1 MKPVIDYKC
10 VRHGTNEFYELQDFA
25 ESFDHKIV
33 EHPNV
38 NVYAHYR
45 NGELF
50 GYSDHVFL
58 PVVYPAFHPDH
69 TRPQDV
75 IQVMRDWRAH
85 AQLSGG
91 LGYIGVPLINDRPMF
106 TNEVMSKLGL
116 TKMDREIYSYD
127 SLT

>member
-1 MKPVIDYKC
+1 MKTRIDYRLIHKDSF
-10 VRHGTNEFYELQDFA
+10 EFGNLQDFA

-33 EHPNV
+33 EHPNI

-58 PVVYPAFHPDH
+58 PVVYPAFHPNH

-75 IQVMRDWRAH
+75 IQVMSDWRAH

-91 LGYIGVPLINDRPMF
+91 LGYIGVPLIDDRPKF
-106 TNEVMSKLGL
+106 TNDVMVKLGL
-116 TKMDREIYSYD
+116 TKMNREIYSYD

>member
-10 VRHGTNEFYELQDFA
+10 VRYGTNEFYELQDFA

>member
-1 MKPVIDYKC
+1 MRTRIDYKLIPKDSF
-10 VRHGTNEFYELQDFA
+10 EFGNIQDFA

-33 EHPNV
+33 DHPNI
-38 NVYAHYR
+38 NVYGHYR
-45 NGELF
+45 DGQLF

-58 PVVYPAFHPDH
+58 PVVYPAFHPQY
-69 TRPQDV
+69 TKPQDV

-91 LGYIGVPLINDRPMF
+91 LGYIGVPLVNDRPNF
-106 TNEVMSKLGL
+106 SNEVMTKLGL
-116 TKMDREIYSYD
+116 TKTDREIYSYD

>member
-1 MKPVIDYKC
+1 MRTRIDYKLIPKDSF
-10 VRHGTNEFYELQDFA
+10 EFGNIQDFA

-33 EHPNV
+33 DHPNI
-38 NVYAHYR
+38 NVYGHYR
-45 NGELF
+45 DGQLF

-58 PVVYPAFHPDH
+58 PVVYPAFHPQY
-69 TRPQDV
+69 TKPQDV

-91 LGYIGVPLINDRPMF
+91 MGYIAVPLVNDRPNF
-106 TNEVMSKLGL
+106 SNEVMTKLGL
-116 TKMDREIYSYD
+116 TKTDREIYSYD

>member
-1 MKPVIDYKC
+1 MRTRIDYKLIPKDSF
-10 VRHGTNEFYELQDFA
+10 EFGNIQDFA

-33 EHPNV
+33 DHPNI
-38 NVYAHYR
+38 NVYGHYR
-45 NGELF
+45 DGQLF

-58 PVVYPAFHPDH
+58 PVVYPAFHPQY
-69 TRPQDV
+69 TKPQDV
-75 IQVMRDWRAH
+75 IQVMRDWRSH

-91 LGYIGVPLINDRPMF
+91 MGYIGVPLVNDRPNF
-106 TNEVMSKLGL
+106 SNEVMTKLGL

>member
-10 VRHGTNEFYELQDFA
+10 IRQGTNEFYELQDFA
-25 ESFDHKIV
+25 ESFDHKII

-58 PVVYPAFHPDH
+58 PVVYPAFHPAY

-91 LGYIGVPLINDRPMF
+91 LGYIGVPLVNDRPMF
-106 TNEVMSKLGL
+106 TNEVMNKLGL

>member
-1 MKPVIDYKC
+1 MRTRIDYKLIPKDSF
-10 VRHGTNEFYELQDFA
+10 EFGNIQDFA

-33 EHPNV
+33 DHPNI
-38 NVYAHYR
+38 NVYGHYR
-45 NGELF
+45 DGQLF

-58 PVVYPAFHPDH
+58 PVVYPAFHPQY
-69 TRPQDV
+69 TKPQDV

-91 LGYIGVPLINDRPMF
+91 MGYIGVPLVNDRPNF
-106 TNEVMSKLGL
+106 SNEVMTKLGL
-116 TKMDREIYSYD
+116 TKTDREIYSYD

>member
-1 MKPVIDYKC
+1 MRTRIDYKLIPKDSF
-10 VRHGTNEFYELQDFA
+10 EFGNIQDFA

-33 EHPNV
+33 DHPNI
-38 NVYAHYR
+38 NVYGHYR
-45 NGELF
+45 DNQLF

-58 PVVYPAFHPDH
+58 PVVYPAFHPQY
-69 TRPQDV
+69 TKPQDV

-91 LGYIGVPLINDRPMF
+91 MGYIGVPLINDRPNF
-106 TNEVMSKLGL
+106 SNEVMTKLGL

>member
-10 VRHGTNEFYELQDFA
+10 IKQGTNEFYELQDFA
-25 ESFDHKIV
+25 ESFDHKII

-58 PVVYPAFHPDH
+58 PVVYPAFHPNH

-91 LGYIGVPLINDRPMF
+91 LGYIGVPLLNDRPMF